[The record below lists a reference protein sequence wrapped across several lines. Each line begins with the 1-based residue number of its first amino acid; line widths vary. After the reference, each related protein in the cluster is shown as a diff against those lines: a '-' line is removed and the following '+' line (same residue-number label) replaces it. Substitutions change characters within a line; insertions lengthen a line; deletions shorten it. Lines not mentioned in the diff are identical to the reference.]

1 MTLLAELAPSTS
13 FGVQHPFEPS
23 LFESRS
29 GTGNSG
35 PYYEGTGCFHRQKV
49 IYGLSPDHIDSL
61 NGTQINYKDEIVKE
75 FGGSKEFINSAS
87 QDLQGK
93 TDCPTDLSNSLE
105 AAYQVA
111 DCDYE
116 SNTNWG
122 EKVGWLYGS
131 KSEDVLTGLMI
142 HKIGWR
148 SCYLSSNLPVFL
160 GCSPSGGGPASMT
173 QQKRWVIGLL
183 EILFSINNPMFATIT
198 GNLQFRQCL
207 SYFRVFILG
216 FRSIP

>member
-1 MTLLAELAPSTS
+1 MSKIDSCMESR
-13 FGVQHPFEPS
+13 GHPNDDVFER
-23 LFESRS
+23 RS

-61 NGTQINYKDEIVKE
+61 NGTQINYKDELVKE

-87 QDLQGK
+87 QALQGK

-111 DCDYE
+111 DRDYE

-131 KSEDVLTGLMI
+131 KSEDVLTGLMTAGPAI
-142 HKIGWR
+142 SHR
-148 SCYLSSNLPVFL
+148 TCRLSSVAPHQA
-160 GCSPSGGGPASMT
+160 ASLH
-173 QQKRWVIGLL
+173 Q
-183 EILFSINNPMFATIT
+183 
-198 GNLQFRQCL
+198 
-207 SYFRVFILG
+207 
-216 FRSIP
+216 

>member
-1 MTLLAELAPSTS
+1 M
-13 FGVQHPFEPS
+13 
-23 LFESRS
+23 
-29 GTGNSG
+29 
-35 PYYEGTGCFHRQKV
+35 
-49 IYGLSPDHIDSL
+49 
-61 NGTQINYKDEIVKE
+61 NGTQINCKDELVKE

-87 QDLQGK
+87 QALQGK
-93 TDCPTDLSNSLE
+93 TDCPTNLSNSLE

-131 KSEDVLTGLMI
+131 KSEDVLTG
-142 HKIGWR
+142 
-148 SCYLSSNLPVFL
+148 
-160 GCSPSGGGPASMT
+160 
-173 QQKRWVIGLL
+173 
-183 EILFSINNPMFATIT
+183 INNPIFATLT

-216 FRSIP
+216 FRCIPDLCYAALPAYCIITNSNFLPKLIGLSKTVFEVSQKDHHESSSARDGNNNSKDDGFSFDESSMFIPGTTMVLMQLTALTAGSLEL